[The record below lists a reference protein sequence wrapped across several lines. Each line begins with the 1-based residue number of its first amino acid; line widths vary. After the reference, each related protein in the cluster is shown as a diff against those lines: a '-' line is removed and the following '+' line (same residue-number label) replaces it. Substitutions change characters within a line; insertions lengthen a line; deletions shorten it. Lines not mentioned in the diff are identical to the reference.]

1 MKITFFLTS
10 LFVFISCKKEA
21 VLLTKK
27 DSKDTQVRETQTNQK
42 DTIAYF
48 DKALT
53 YRFSIN
59 GTTEELWFYVNEETQ
74 QILYVPND
82 DMIQAVISYPDG
94 KYVVFSIDETGKKIR
109 LEQVVKAVISPEIE
123 DKVLSLLEE
132 KLIISQK
139 NIQQKDL
146 VCDGYIMKY
155 LKMEGSEILFATAQI
170 PINSFQVYGFSR
182 LEGDCKIPINLD
194 FINVFPKKQLISHI
208 DRKEFNLQLVNYGP
222 NLYEFNTKPYL
233 KL

>member
-1 MKITFFLTS
+1 MKSTFFLTA
-10 LFVFISCKKEA
+10 LFVFISCKKEE

-27 DSKDTQVRETQTNQK
+27 DSKNTQLKVIQEKQK
-42 DTIAYF
+42 DTIAFF

-53 YRFSIN
+53 YRYSIN

-94 KYVVFSIDETGKKIR
+94 KYVVFATDETGKTVR
-109 LEQVVKAVISPEIE
+109 LEQHINAIISPEIE
-123 DKVLSLLEE
+123 DKMLSPIEE
-132 KLIISQK
+132 KIIISQK

-170 PINSFQVYGFSR
+170 SINSFQVYGFSR
-182 LEGDCKIPINLD
+182 LDGDCKIPINLD
-194 FINVFPKKQLISHI
+194 FINVFPKRQLITHI
-208 DRKEFNLQLVNYGP
+208 DRQEFNLQLMNYGP

>member
-1 MKITFFLTS
+1 MKNTFFLTA
-10 LFVFISCKKEA
+10 LFVFISCKKEE

-27 DSKDTQVRETQTNQK
+27 DSKNTQLKVIQEKQK
-42 DTIAYF
+42 DSIAFF

-53 YRFSIN
+53 YRYSIN
-59 GTTEELWFYVNEETQ
+59 GLTEELWFYVNEETQ
-74 QILYVPND
+74 QILYIPND

-94 KYVVFSIDETGKKIR
+94 KYVVFTIDETGKKIR

-182 LEGDCKIPINLD
+182 LEGDCNIPINLD

-208 DRKEFNLQLVNYGP
+208 DRQEFNLQLVNYGP

>member
-1 MKITFFLTS
+1 MKNTFFLTA
-10 LFVFISCKKEA
+10 LFVFISCKKEE

-27 DSKDTQVRETQTNQK
+27 DSKNTQLKVIQEKQK
-42 DTIAYF
+42 DSIAFF

-53 YRFSIN
+53 YRYSIN
-59 GTTEELWFYVNEETQ
+59 GLTEELWFYVNEETQ
-74 QILYVPND
+74 QILYIPND

-94 KYVVFSIDETGKKIR
+94 KYVVFTIDETGKKIR

-123 DKVLSLLEE
+123 EKVLSLLEE

-182 LEGDCKIPINLD
+182 LEGDCNIPINLD

-208 DRKEFNLQLVNYGP
+208 DRQEFNLQLVNYGP

>member
-1 MKITFFLTS
+1 MIQEK
-10 LFVFISCKKEA
+10 
-21 VLLTKK
+21 
-27 DSKDTQVRETQTNQK
+27 QK
-42 DTIAYF
+42 DTIAFF

-53 YRFSIN
+53 YRYSIN

-94 KYVVFSIDETGKKIR
+94 KYVVFATDETGKKVR
-109 LEQVVKAVISPEIE
+109 LEQHINAIISPEIE
-123 DKVLSLLEE
+123 DKMLSPIEE
-132 KLIISQK
+132 KIIISQK

-155 LKMEGSEILFATAQI
+155 LKMDGSEILFATAQI

-182 LEGDCKIPINLD
+182 LDGDCKVPINLD
-194 FINVFPKKQLISHI
+194 FINVFPKRQLITHI
-208 DRKEFNLQLVNYGP
+208 DRQEFNLQLMNYGP
-222 NLYEFNTKPYL
+222 NLYEFNTKPYI